1 MQRIRQIDRQKSER
15 RAGGILAVAS
25 FCQVEF
31 FEVDGGDE
39 VFAGDVLE
47 DRHEVEHGVVQSFF
61 FDVGVKVGELL

>member
-25 FCQVEF
+25 FGKVEF

-47 DRHEVEHGVVQSFF
+47 DRHEVEHGVV
-61 FDVGVKVGELL
+61 